1 MQVSNLFRQ
10 FVGANQTEKKQ
21 AAPVSPR
28 SQAQSVNRAMQTMS
42 KLSAGATFE
51 GNVSSIKGDKV
62 TLSLSNGSSV
72 VARLSDEVS
81 LSEGESVFF
90 EVKSNDGNLI
100 NIRPISI
107 GMMENPTF
115 LSALSAGGLAKNER
129 NVSMVNAMMQE
140 QLPIDTKS
148 LGEMAK
154 DVAMHPN
161 ADVRTLVTMQKVGL
175 PITDSMIEQFE
186 NYKES
191 EGAILDTVT
200 DLVDNLAEAFMGDD
214 VSADDIATFGKNLM
228 SILTRIYFYSV
239 IEK

>member
-1 MQVSNLFRQ
+1 M
-10 FVGANQTEKKQ
+10 
-21 AAPVSPR
+21 
-28 SQAQSVNRAMQTMS
+28 NRAMQTMS

-51 GNVSSIKGDKV
+51 GNVSSIKGDKF

-107 GMMENPTF
+107 GMMENPTI
-115 LSALSAGGLAKNER
+115 LSALSAGVMAKNER

-154 DVAMHPN
+154 EVAMHPN

-186 NYKES
+186 NYKE
-191 EGAILDTVT
+191 
-200 DLVDNLAEAFMGDD
+200 
-214 VSADDIATFGKNLM
+214 
-228 SILTRIYFYSV
+228 
-239 IEK
+239 